1 MGGNGMSDLTKTKEQ
16 LIEELKQLR
25 LRVSKLQ
32 AAEALR
38 RQAEEVSRR
47 QGAEQQIIFESVPAM
62 IWFKDTQNRILRL
75 NQAAAETMGLP
86 PEEIEGRS
94 VYELNPG
101 EADHYYQDDLEVIDS
116 GRPKLGIIEPLVTA
130 SGETR
135 WLQTD
140 KIPYRDEEGKS
151 TGVIVFATD
160 ITERKRAEETLEE
173 QRAFLRQIIDID
185 PNFLFVKDRAGQFV
199 LVNQAVA
206 DAYGTTVDDLV
217 GKSDAD
223 FNPNL
228 EEVEHFRRD
237 DLEVMDS
244 LQEKLI
250 PEEVITDAA
259 GKVRWLQ
266 TAKRPVVDRD
276 GVARRVLGVSTDITA
291 RKLAEE
297 ALQRSQEDLE
307 RRVEERTAELLA
319 ANEKLEK
326 EISEREAAEEALR
339 VSEERFALAVQGSQ
353 DGIWDWDI
361 QNNSL
366 YWSPRLK
373 ELLGYADHDLDID
386 FAKFDSLLH
395 PDDKERVAAAIEA
408 HLANRTPY
416 DVEERLHAKS
426 GDYRWFRA
434 RGQAIWDEAGRPLR
448 MSGSTTDITESKQA
462 AAERERLLA
471 NLEQRGNQLRTAAE
485 VSHAATGTLDA
496 EELTQ
501 QVVDL
506 VQARF
511 GLYYVGLFLVD
522 RAGEWTDEPDK
533 WAVLR
538 AGSGEA
544 GQQMLSVGHKLE
556 IGGAS
561 MIGWCVVNHQARI
574 ALDVGEEAVRFDNP
588 YLPET
593 RSEMALPLIAR
604 GRVVGAMTVQSKEEA
619 AFSNEDIAVLRTM
632 ADQVANAIEN
642 ARLFDEQ
649 QRTASSLADRVRE
662 LDCLNDIGRKVDET
676 PPLTEFLSWVAERIP
691 PATRYPGSCAV
702 AIEFE
707 GRVYGTTEAMRLP
720 CQVVQSLRVGREVR
734 GRICLAFREEREI
747 LDGESAL
754 LGGIAQRVS
763 GYIENRRLFE
773 QTRAALT
780 EVEAT
785 HRSYLRGRWQD
796 FLGQQETLRR
806 DGFTY
811 EQPAPSA
818 IVPTQANAGSWSPE
832 VGSGQVEIED
842 PRDLKKRT
850 EVAVP
855 IVLRGQTIGIL
866 GLEDPNGMRQWS
878 EEDRALAEAVGRQL
892 ALALEN
898 ARLLE
903 ETQRGAARERMV
915 GEITARMRETLDVD
929 TVLQTAIREIGDAL
943 GLAKVEA
950 RMKDET
956 AQPGNGHGER
966 KS

>member
-1 MGGNGMSDLTKTKEQ
+1 
-16 LIEELKQLR
+16 
-25 LRVSKLQ
+25 
-32 AAEALR
+32 
-38 RQAEEVSRR
+38 
-47 QGAEQQIIFESVPAM
+47 
-62 IWFKDTQNRILRL
+62 
-75 NQAAAETMGLP
+75 
-86 PEEIEGRS
+86 
-94 VYELNPG
+94 
-101 EADHYYQDDLEVIDS
+101 
-116 GRPKLGIIEPLVTA
+116 
-130 SGETR
+130 
-135 WLQTD
+135 
-140 KIPYRDEEGKS
+140 
-151 TGVIVFATD
+151 
-160 ITERKRAEETLEE
+160 
-173 QRAFLRQIIDID
+173 
-185 PNFLFVKDRAGQFV
+185 
-199 LVNQAVA
+199 
-206 DAYGTTVDDLV
+206 
-217 GKSDAD
+217 
-223 FNPNL
+223 
-228 EEVEHFRRD
+228 
-237 DLEVMDS
+237 
-244 LQEKLI
+244 
-250 PEEVITDAA
+250 
-259 GKVRWLQ
+259 
-266 TAKRPVVDRD
+266 
-276 GVARRVLGVSTDITA
+276 
-291 RKLAEE
+291 
-297 ALQRSQEDLE
+297 
-307 RRVEERTAELLA
+307 
-319 ANEKLEK
+319 
-326 EISEREAAEEALR
+326 
-339 VSEERFALAVQGSQ
+339 
-353 DGIWDWDI
+353 
-361 QNNSL
+361 
-366 YWSPRLK
+366 
-373 ELLGYADHDLDID
+373 
-386 FAKFDSLLH
+386 
-395 PDDKERVAAAIEA
+395 
-408 HLANRTPY
+408 
-416 DVEERLHAKS
+416 
-426 GDYRWFRA
+426 
-434 RGQAIWDEAGRPLR
+434 
-448 MSGSTTDITESKQA
+448 
-462 AAERERLLA
+462 
-471 NLEQRGNQLRTAAE
+471 
-485 VSHAATGTLDA
+485 
-496 EELTQ
+496 
-501 QVVDL
+501 
-506 VQARF
+506 
-511 GLYYVGLFLVD
+511 
-522 RAGEWTDEPDK
+522 
-533 WAVLR
+533 
-538 AGSGEA
+538 
-544 GQQMLSVGHKLE
+544 
-556 IGGAS
+556 
-561 MIGWCVVNHQARI
+561 
-574 ALDVGEEAVRFDNP
+574 
-588 YLPET
+588 
-593 RSEMALPLIAR
+593 
-604 GRVVGAMTVQSKEEA
+604 
-619 AFSNEDIAVLRTM
+619 VLRTM

>member
-1 MGGNGMSDLTKTKEQ
+1 
-16 LIEELKQLR
+16 
-25 LRVSKLQ
+25 
-32 AAEALR
+32 
-38 RQAEEVSRR
+38 
-47 QGAEQQIIFESVPAM
+47 
-62 IWFKDTQNRILRL
+62 
-75 NQAAAETMGLP
+75 
-86 PEEIEGRS
+86 
-94 VYELNPG
+94 
-101 EADHYYQDDLEVIDS
+101 
-116 GRPKLGIIEPLVTA
+116 
-130 SGETR
+130 
-135 WLQTD
+135 
-140 KIPYRDEEGKS
+140 
-151 TGVIVFATD
+151 
-160 ITERKRAEETLEE
+160 
-173 QRAFLRQIIDID
+173 
-185 PNFLFVKDRAGQFV
+185 
-199 LVNQAVA
+199 
-206 DAYGTTVDDLV
+206 
-217 GKSDAD
+217 
-223 FNPNL
+223 
-228 EEVEHFRRD
+228 
-237 DLEVMDS
+237 
-244 LQEKLI
+244 
-250 PEEVITDAA
+250 
-259 GKVRWLQ
+259 
-266 TAKRPVVDRD
+266 
-276 GVARRVLGVSTDITA
+276 
-291 RKLAEE
+291 
-297 ALQRSQEDLE
+297 
-307 RRVEERTAELLA
+307 
-319 ANEKLEK
+319 
-326 EISEREAAEEALR
+326 
-339 VSEERFALAVQGSQ
+339 
-353 DGIWDWDI
+353 
-361 QNNSL
+361 
-366 YWSPRLK
+366 
-373 ELLGYADHDLDID
+373 
-386 FAKFDSLLH
+386 
-395 PDDKERVAAAIEA
+395 
-408 HLANRTPY
+408 
-416 DVEERLHAKS
+416 
-426 GDYRWFRA
+426 
-434 RGQAIWDEAGRPLR
+434 
-448 MSGSTTDITESKQA
+448 
-462 AAERERLLA
+462 
-471 NLEQRGNQLRTAAE
+471 
-485 VSHAATGTLDA
+485 
-496 EELTQ
+496 
-501 QVVDL
+501 
-506 VQARF
+506 
-511 GLYYVGLFLVD
+511 
-522 RAGEWTDEPDK
+522 
-533 WAVLR
+533 
-538 AGSGEA
+538 
-544 GQQMLSVGHKLE
+544 MLSVGHKLE

-561 MIGWCVVNHQARI
+561 MIGWCVANHQARI